1 MVSFL
6 SEVDFHREGV
16 AAAGAAYRV
25 LAFASREPE
34 GSPTVRTFVINMGA
48 EVPQAVAREGEEAGD
63 LSPDAQKHLVFLSP
77 RRDVA
82 GKTAEENPHCIGEE

>member
-1 MVSFL
+1 
-6 SEVDFHREGV
+6 
-16 AAAGAAYRV
+16 
-25 LAFASREPE
+25 
-34 GSPTVRTFVINMGA
+34 MGA

-82 GKTAEENPHCIGEE
+82 GKTAEEDPHCIGEE